1 MANTKKGLD
10 MNTKKLKQIGDRIIA
25 ENASYFTSDLQ
36 LHKEKVSEAL
46 MGQVKGLPKAQ
57 RDFLTLYIE
66 SKVDCGID
74 RVEKKLDTLIEMQAN
89 QSAEIAKIK
98 KVVGCNGDG

>member
-1 MANTKKGLD
+1 
-10 MNTKKLKQIGDRIIA
+10 MNTGELKQIGDRIIS
-25 ENASYFTSDLQ
+25 ENASYFTSDIEV
-36 LHKEKVSEAL
+36 HKEKIAEAL
-46 MGQVKGLPKAQ
+46 LGQVKSMPKVQ
-57 RDFLTLYIE
+57 RDFLSLYIE
-66 SKVDCGID
+66 SKVDCGIE

>member
-1 MANTKKGLD
+1 
-10 MNTKKLKQIGDRIIA
+10 MNTQKLRQIGDRIIA
-25 ENASYFTSDLQ
+25 ENASYFTSDTEI
-36 LHKEKVSEAL
+36 HKEKVADAL
-46 MGQVKGLPKAQ
+46 MGQVKGLPKVQ
-57 RDFLTLYIE
+57 RDFLSLYIE

-74 RVEKKLDTLIEMQAN
+74 RVEKKIDRLIEMQET